1 MILYFSSIIY
11 FKKIIKILS
20 KNFQGV
26 ADIFTRVVTAI
37 ETDDDQPTK
46 DKEKCVIS

>member
-1 MILYFSSIIY
+1 ME
-11 FKKIIKILS
+11 IIKIYS
-20 KNFQGV
+20 QNFQGV
-26 ADIFTRVVTAI
+26 HDIFTRVVTAI